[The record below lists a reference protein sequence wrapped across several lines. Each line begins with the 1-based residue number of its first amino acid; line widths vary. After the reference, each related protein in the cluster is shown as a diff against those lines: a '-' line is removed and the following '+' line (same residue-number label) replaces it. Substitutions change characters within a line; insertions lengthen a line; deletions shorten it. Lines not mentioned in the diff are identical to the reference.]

1 MKLKKIASL
10 MLAGVMAVSMLAG
23 CSGDGNKEE
32 NGGNTEVKPTVS
44 NAVTV
49 MNDAQ
54 SAVKFEAN
62 PDFDAALAAA
72 AKKAAHEEVSKAG
85 YTVKAVVNGNVSD
98 ELTKKL
104 DVNAGLV
111 TSEGEDIYFN
121 GKNESAQKGG
131 TSATLTGLWIVEA
144 NGLTE
149 KAALEQVA
157 KTMKGNYVNGDKTES
172 PKYPETVTLDD
183 GDHAATYTGNVS
195 IVTVNTSDEGETA
208 TAYYIAVSVTQTLAR
223 DAQSNVN
230 ASKNA

>member
-32 NGGNTEVKPTVS
+32 NGGNTEVKPTTS

-62 PDFDAALAAA
+62 SDFDAALAAA
-72 AKKAAHEEVSKAG
+72 AKKAAHEDVKKAE
-85 YTVKAVVNGNVSD
+85 YKMTAVKSGDVYN
-98 ELTKKL
+98 ELAKKL
-104 DVNAGLV
+104 SVDAGLD
-111 TSEGEDIYFN
+111 EADIYFN
-121 GKNESAQKGG
+121 AVGDGAAVGSKTYNVA
-131 TSATLTGLWIVEA
+131 GLWIVEA
-144 NGLTE
+144 DGLTE

-157 KTMKGNYVNGDKTES
+157 ESMKGKVGSNE
-172 PKYPETVTLDD
+172 KYPETVTLSD
-183 GDHAATYTGNVS
+183 GTYAATYTGNVS
-195 IVTVNTSDEGETA
+195 IVTVNTSDKGETA

-223 DAQSNVN
+223 DAQTNVK
-230 ASKNA
+230 A

>member
-23 CSGDGNKEE
+23 CSG
-32 NGGNTEVKPTVS
+32 NGTDDKNDGNTEVKPTTS

-62 PDFDAALAAA
+62 SDFDAALAAA
-72 AKKAAHEEVSKAG
+72 AKKAAHADVKNASYIKAQVKDTTEVWK
-85 YTVKAVVNGNVSD
+85 
-98 ELTKKL
+98 ELEKKL
-104 DVNAGLV
+104 DVDAGLIEQ
-111 TSEGEDIYFN
+111 SDDIYFN

-144 NGLTE
+144 DGLTE
-149 KAALEQVA
+149 KAALEQIA
-157 KTMKGNYVNGDKTES
+157 NDMKGKLKVNNTTETE
-172 PKYPETVTLDD
+172 KYPETVTLSD
-183 GDHAATYTGNVS
+183 GTYAATYTGNVS
-195 IVTVNTSDEGETA
+195 IVTVNTSDAGETA

-223 DAQSNVN
+223 NPQTNVN
-230 ASKNA
+230 L